1 MFECFI
7 CILLGGDTWRR
18 LHMEDYTK
26 LWHIYF
32 FLGKIYLFQMGGK
45 PYNFPISSYKRIPP
59 EETGRETKRG
69 ACTFPAQKSSS
80 EGRRPSTLRIDGAE
94 NHVAFFSSWKM
105 VSDEWRTRGEL
116 LLAKQKVHYSLQQ
129 WMPLSYISCWILFL
143 QGPHLASNSLSHR
156 PPPPFFKNVAYSL
169 WGSYP
174 RKKDRG
180 EGLDGGTGTQRG
192 AVLEKGRGREGSP
205 TEYTDT

>member
-1 MFECFI
+1 MFHMYSVRWGHLKTFAH
-7 CILLGGDTWRR
+7 GR
-18 LHMEDYTK
+18 LYQIMA
-26 LWHIYF
+26 HIF
-32 FLGKIYLFQMGGK
+32 FLGKIYLFQMVGK

-143 QGPHLASNSLSHR
+143 QGPHWPLILFLT
-156 PPPPFFKNVAYSL
+156 PPPSFL
-169 WGSYP
+169 
-174 RKKDRG
+174 
-180 EGLDGGTGTQRG
+180 
-192 AVLEKGRGREGSP
+192 
-205 TEYTDT
+205 